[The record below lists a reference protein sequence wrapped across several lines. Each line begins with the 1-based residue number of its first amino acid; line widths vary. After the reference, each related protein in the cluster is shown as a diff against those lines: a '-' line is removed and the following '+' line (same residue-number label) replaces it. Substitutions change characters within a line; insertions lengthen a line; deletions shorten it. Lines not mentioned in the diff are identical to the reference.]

1 MKLIRRLCA
10 LLLAVLL
17 MLTAADCSSEPSSNM
32 PDTPSESSSS
42 QTEESSSEPEENS
55 SEAEEPPS
63 EAEPGSVPEA
73 PADPGSSSQAAQPPL
88 TFQGETILEAAV
100 LDYDD
105 HFTAD
110 CPLSLL
116 EPVMD
121 ELVKAAEANDDS
133 GSRAILL
140 FTDKGRHYVWLGE
153 GSPLHSI
160 WESAY
165 NAQTEKNLHWYTH
178 MTTAKITEVNLDSTQ
193 GSVNTTDPAV
203 IARISDYLKHGL
215 TATPTKTPEV
225 DDGAMNPNMPSSL
238 YSVEVWFDSGVRYW
252 GHGYGDYGAT
262 PDPGGSIYYLYSS
275 DLDQTITYTLSE
287 GSAAKLRQFMATF
300 PQET

>member
-17 MLTAADCSSEPSSNM
+17 MLTAAGCSSEPSSNM

-55 SEAEEPPS
+55 SESEELPS
-63 EAEPGSVPEA
+63 EGDPGSVPGT
-73 PADPGSSSQAAQPPL
+73 PADSNSSSQAAQPTL

-153 GSPLHSI
+153 GSSLHSI

-165 NAQTEKNLHWYTH
+165 NAQIEKNLHWYTH
-178 MTTAKITEVNLDSTQ
+178 MTTDKITRIRLSCFESGIDTS
-193 GSVNTTDPAV
+193 DPAV

-225 DDGAMNPNMPSSL
+225 DDGAMNPDMPSSL